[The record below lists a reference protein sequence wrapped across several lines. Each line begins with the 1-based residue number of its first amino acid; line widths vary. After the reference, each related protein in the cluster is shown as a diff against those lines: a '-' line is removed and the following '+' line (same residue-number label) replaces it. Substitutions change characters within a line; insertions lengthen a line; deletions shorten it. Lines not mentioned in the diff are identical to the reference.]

1 MKTNLSI
8 NSRCRFT
15 LVLLLVGTS
24 VAQAQSDQLN
34 LESGIGTQL
43 EDAYAT
49 AFRNRELQTFVRY
62 DRTAEGKS
70 LVLLNP
76 ALEFG
81 PFRNTQVSVAVPIRL
96 GTADRMGSGDIQV
109 AGLYNFNAEG
119 LVMPAIGLG
128 ATVNVPTGLESAGLD
143 YTLRF
148 AATKTFLKSYPSRI
162 HVNVRYTHNVQPTT
176 TGEGTRMMRERS
188 DYWMAIIG
196 YSGRI
201 TPTTLLVA
209 DFVREELRMQGQTAS
224 TIELALRRQINP
236 RLVLSLGGG
245 VGVANEAPTA
255 RGNFGFQQAF

>member
-1 MKTNLSI
+1 MDNLTNRRHLFALS
-8 NSRCRFT
+8 
-15 LVLLLVGTS
+15 LVLLGTS
-24 VAQAQSDQLN
+24 SVLAQSDQLN
-34 LESGIGTQL
+34 LEGGIGTQL

-49 AFRNRELQTFVRY
+49 AFRNRELQSFVRY
-62 DRTAEGKS
+62 DRTADGKN

-76 ALEFG
+76 AVEYGL
-81 PFRNTQVSVAVPIRL
+81 FRNAQVSVAVPIRL

-119 LVMPAIGLG
+119 FIMPAIGLG

-148 AATKTFLKSYPSRI
+148 AATKTFLKGHPSRV
-162 HVNVRYTHNVQPTT
+162 HVNVRYSHNADPTT
-176 TGEGTRMMRERS
+176 MREGTQVMSERS

-201 TPTTLLVA
+201 APTTLLVV

-224 TIELALRRQINP
+224 TLELALRRQINP

-245 VGVANEAPTA
+245 VGVAGDAPNV